1 MGDDL
6 ATFTKNKVNTVPL
19 ALRYLGSAVTSK
31 QLCLGHSTGTSTLP
45 GLQPPAVV
53 SVHAPNHQKLLA
65 TVLVWGLAGRCS
77 VVSDW
82 GIQTRENTRRLFHV
96 SVSYKIYNYM
106 CAWQQDRGEE
116 KGGRERERG
125 ENRIGFRLYTCDFV
139 NAVRPMTH

>member
-19 ALRYLGSAVTSK
+19 ALGYLGSAVTSK

-65 TVLVWGLAGRCS
+65 AVLVWGLAGRCS

-82 GIQTRENTRRLFHV
+82 GI
-96 SVSYKIYNYM
+96 
-106 CAWQQDRGEE
+106 
-116 KGGRERERG
+116 
-125 ENRIGFRLYTCDFV
+125 
-139 NAVRPMTH
+139 